1 MEKKRNGNIIPIII
15 FVFIVFLAILASV
28 AFIYHENQIDQL
40 QSKIFD
46 LELARE
52 EEKALE
58 TSNEE
63 GNKEWDGKKTLIDSN
78 YTYFDPNGMTYH
90 SSPDCPLA
98 KKADELTRMI
108 YSKFSDTSGTIWRY
122 KTIEGR
128 IVSGIDV
135 FFPCAL
141 CVA

>member
-1 MEKKRNGNIIPIII
+1 MEKKKYITSII
-15 FVFIVFLAILASV
+15 VCVILVAMSISVSV
-28 AFIYHENQIDQL
+28 AFVYHENEIAKL
-40 QSKIFD
+40 QSKIYD
-46 LELARE
+46 LELANE
-52 EEKALE
+52 ENGTLE
-58 TSNEE
+58 TSKEE
-63 GNKEWDGKKTLIDSN
+63 GNKEWEGKKTLIDSN
-78 YTYFDPNGMTYH
+78 YAYFDPNGMTYH

-98 KKADELTRMI
+98 QKADELTRMI